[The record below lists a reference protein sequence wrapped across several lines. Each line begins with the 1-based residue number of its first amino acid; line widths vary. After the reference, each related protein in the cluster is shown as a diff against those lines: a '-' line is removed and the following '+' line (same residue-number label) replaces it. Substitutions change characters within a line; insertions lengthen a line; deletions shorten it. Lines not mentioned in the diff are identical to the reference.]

1 MSYSQ
6 LVEFET
12 WTHSDVLTFLPRNL
26 SKMDKKVT
34 FRERPLSVVSS
45 PTMRQSFS
53 DLVICGLCG
62 WRLNIPKM
70 LSCQH
75 TFCLSC
81 LKSDASKKDPSSQ
94 STAYECTTCK
104 TVAPVK
110 NFNDLPTN
118 LHVDTL
124 LEILHPSNAD
134 DHLSITRPVSWLW
147 CSVIPPYQNESII
160 RPLLDNIITAFLDHR
175 ERSSQWPSVQQMRGS
190 INHQQ
195 RIILGTIF
203 YRCWGKV
210 WEVAE
215 MQALQIQLLS
225 RVLVC
230 SYGSVAE
237 SIARPWCADKFGSTA
252 FAEEIGT
259 IRGRYTLYYYLL
271 SSSTIISFNDW
282 HSPSSSLF
290 IVRGAIQLLLFFSLI
305 AYSSY
310 NRIGCTYSNFYRSCT
325 WTGTWD
331 DERKT
336 CQSGVQKIS
345 AVKVIVRKVQM
356 TRAIKIQFPFVKN
369 IKLLLIYDPD
379 VIPIELISL

>member
-1 MSYSQ
+1 
-6 LVEFET
+6 
-12 WTHSDVLTFLPRNL
+12 
-26 SKMDKKVT
+26 MDKKVT
-34 FRERPLSVVSS
+34 FRERPLTVVSS

-81 LKSDASKKDPSSQ
+81 LKSDASKKDPSSHT
-94 STAYECTTCK
+94 TAYECTTCK

-134 DHLSITRPVSWLW
+134 DHLSLTRPVIRVWFFAIAPCQIW
-147 CSVIPPYQNESII
+147 SII
-160 RPLLDNIITAFLDHR
+160 RHLLDNIITALHNHR
-175 ERSSQWPSVQQMRGS
+175 ERSSQQRPSVQQMRGS

-195 RIILGTIF
+195 RILLGIIF
-203 YRCWGKV
+203 YRYWGKV

-225 RVLVC
+225 SVLVC
-230 SYGSVAE
+230 SYGSVEE

-252 FAEEIGT
+252 IAEEIGT
-259 IRGRYTLYYYLL
+259 IRGIHLL
-271 SSSTIISFNDW
+271 LLPVIILQVFISTIITFNDW

-290 IVRGAIQLLLFFSLI
+290 IVRGAIQLLLLFFSLI

-325 WTGTWD
+325 WTETWDD

-336 CQSGVQKIS
+336 CQSGVQKNL
-345 AVKVIVRKVQM
+345 Q
-356 TRAIKIQFPFVKN
+356 
-369 IKLLLIYDPD
+369 
-379 VIPIELISL
+379 